1 MMMNLSLR
9 EKQYLLGGGGVL
21 LLLLL
26 LFGLVVPLSETMSGM
41 DSRFV
46 HKQEQLE
53 KARLLQAEVAEVK
66 LQLAQL
72 ERKIDGKQDASLF
85 ALIENNSEQ
94 LGFRDNLVSMRPQ
107 SPSRREGFRVEA
119 VDLRLEK
126 IRFDQL
132 VSLLKAFDSSDM
144 LLNVRQ
150 LKVKKR
156 FDDPTLVDVTLQVE
170 SVQREV

>member
-1 MMMNLSLR
+1 MMKNLSLR
-9 EKQYLLGGGGVL
+9 EKQYLLGGGVAL

-26 LFGLVVPLSETMSGM
+26 IFGLIVPLTETLGGM
-41 DSRFV
+41 EPRFV
-46 HKQEQLE
+46 NKQQQVE
-53 KARLLQAEVAEVK
+53 KARLLQAEITQVK
-66 LQLAQL
+66 MQLGQL
-72 ERKIDGKQDASLF
+72 ERKIDKQQGASLF
-85 ALIENNSEQ
+85 ALIEQQSDR

-132 VSLLKAFDSSDM
+132 VSLLKTFASVDA

-156 FDDPTLVDVTLQVE
+156 FDDPALVDVSLQVE
-170 SVQREV
+170 SMQRGG